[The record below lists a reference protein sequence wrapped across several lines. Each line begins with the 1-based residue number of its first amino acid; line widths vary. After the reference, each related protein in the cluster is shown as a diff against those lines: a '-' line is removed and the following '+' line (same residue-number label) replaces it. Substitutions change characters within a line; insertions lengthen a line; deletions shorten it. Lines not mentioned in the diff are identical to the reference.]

1 MKINNL
7 NDIFYSFRYNPN
19 LSFSPEFWFE
29 KRVTNDYS
37 PSEQKRLML
46 ERSCRL
52 LVHETMHLLG
62 ISHCIYYSCCM
73 NGSGHLKEDF
83 SQPMYL
89 CPVDH
94 AKLELL
100 FSFNPTDRYT
110 GLREFFTK
118 HGMKTEAE
126 WMEKR
131 ISKGL

>member
-1 MKINNL
+1 
-7 NDIFYSFRYNPN
+7 
-19 LSFSPEFWFE
+19 
-29 KRVTNDYS
+29 
-37 PSEQKRLML
+37 
-46 ERSCRL
+46 
-52 LVHETMHLLG
+52 
-62 ISHCIYYSCCM
+62 M

-100 FSFNPTDRYT
+100 FSFNDRYT
-110 GLREFFTK
+110 GLRKFFTK
-118 HGMKTEAE
+118 QGLKTEAE